1 MLAEILLPVK
11 IANTNKSLTYEV
23 PKNLSNKVKIGN
35 AVRVPL
41 RNQIK
46 TGLICELH
54 QRKPD
59 FKAKEIISIKDGQ
72 EILLPWQLELLKWIS
87 DYYFSP
93 LYKVLKMML
102 PKNLWKISSGIPHE
116 TAFKRT
122 SLNVPTKLGS
132 NQQKI
137 LALFEPE
144 QTILRK
150 NLNEFS
156 LISLRNLV
164 KKGLL
169 EETIG
174 KISGIKM
181 TTEDSRPLKTLNKE
195 QKKAFEGIL
204 KSDKKVSLIHGI
216 TGSGKTEIYFQLA
229 QHMIKKEKQVIL
241 MVPEISLTPQFIDYF
256 AHEFKDKIAILH
268 SRLSLGE
275 REREWWRIHE
285 GTAQVIIGSRSAIF
299 APVKNLGLIIID
311 EEHEWSYKQ
320 DQNPYYHARKVALKI
335 SNLTGARV
343 VLGSATPDIE
353 TRYAAENNKIN
364 LFNLN
369 DRILPGSE
377 LPRVDVVDMRE
388 ELHKGN
394 FSIFSDA
401 LYLKLQETFAK
412 KEQAILFLNRRGHAS
427 SILCRDCGYTA
438 ACKHCDVSLTHH
450 KSRAGQ
456 EWLQCH
462 HCGTNEKMP
471 TECPVCGGVSI
482 KSIGIG
488 TQQVEEE
495 LQKRFPTMR
504 IARAD
509 KDTTG
514 QKDSFDK
521 LYKALKNHEIDVLV
535 GTQMI
540 GKGLDLPEVTLVGV
554 VLADVGLHIP
564 DFRASERNFQIMTQV
579 AGRAGRADK
588 KGFVII
594 QTYNPEHPSLA
605 CAAGHH
611 YSEFFQT
618 ELLARRA
625 LSYPPF
631 SRTIKLTF
639 KSSDQKICST
649 EAQSLASLLKPLAK
663 NHTVDSAPALIYKK
677 HNRFHY
683 HVYIQ
688 GPNPHSILKSFLQT
702 HPLKEDWAIDVDPV
716 VIN

>member
-1 MLAEILLPVK
+1 MLAEILLPIK
-11 IANTNKSLTYEV
+11 IGKTNESLTYKV
-23 PKNLSNKVKIGN
+23 PENLQKTIRVGN

-46 TGLICELH
+46 TGLIRELH
-54 QRKPD
+54 QRELNFKP
-59 FKAKEIISIKDGQ
+59 KEIISIKDGD
-72 EILLPWQLELLKWIS
+72 EILSPWKLELTEWIA

-102 PKNLWKISSGIPHE
+102 PKNLWKVSSGIPHQ

-122 SLNVPTKLGS
+122 SLSAPTKLGS
-132 NQQKI
+132 TQQKI
-137 LALFEPE
+137 LSLFEHK
-144 QTILRK
+144 TAILRK
-150 NLNEFS
+150 DLNEFPLS
-156 LISLRNLV
+156 TLLNLV
-164 KKGLL
+164 KKGFLK
-169 EETIG
+169 ETIG
-174 KISGIKM
+174 KISEIKRGNEE
-181 TTEDSRPLKTLNKE
+181 TRSPKILTKE
-195 QKKAFEGIL
+195 QKIIFDGIL
-204 KSDKKVSLIHGI
+204 SSEKKVSLIHGI
-216 TGSGKTEIYFQLA
+216 TGSGKTEIYFQLT
-229 QHMIKKEKQVIL
+229 QHMVQKGEQVIL

-256 AHEFKDKIAILH
+256 AHKFKDKIALLH

-285 GTAQVIIGSRSAIF
+285 GSAQVIIGSRSAIF
-299 APVKNLGLIIID
+299 APTKNLGLIIID

-320 DQNPYYHARKVALKI
+320 DQTPYYHARKVALKI

-343 VLGSATPDIE
+343 ILGSATPDIE
-353 TRYAAENNKIN
+353 TRYAAENKKIN

-369 DRILPGSE
+369 DRILPGSS
-377 LPRVDVVDMRE
+377 LPEVKVVDMRE

-412 KEQAILFLNRRGHAS
+412 KEQAILFLNRRGHSS

-438 ACKHCDVSLTHH
+438 QCKNCDVSLTHH

-462 HCGTNEKMP
+462 HCGAHQNIP
-471 TECPVCGGVSI
+471 LECPTCGGVAI

-495 LQKRFPTMR
+495 LQKRFPLMR

-509 KDTTG
+509 KDTTRK
-514 QKDSFDK
+514 KDSFDI

-540 GKGLDLPEVTLVGV
+540 GKGLDLPNVTLVGV
-554 VLADVGLHIP
+554 ILADIGLHIP

-579 AGRAGRADK
+579 AGRAGRSNK
-588 KGFVII
+588 KGTVII
-594 QTYNPEHPSLA
+594 QTYNPEHPSLE

-611 YSEFFQT
+611 YLQFFET
-618 ELLARRA
+618 ELAARRA

-639 KSSDQKICST
+639 KHHDQKICSN
-649 EAQSLASLLKPLAK
+649 EALSLAATLKPRAK

-683 HVYIQ
+683 HVYLQ
-688 GPNPHSILKSFLQT
+688 GSNPNTILKSFLQT
-702 HPLKEDWAIDVDPV
+702 HPLKEGWSIDVDPV